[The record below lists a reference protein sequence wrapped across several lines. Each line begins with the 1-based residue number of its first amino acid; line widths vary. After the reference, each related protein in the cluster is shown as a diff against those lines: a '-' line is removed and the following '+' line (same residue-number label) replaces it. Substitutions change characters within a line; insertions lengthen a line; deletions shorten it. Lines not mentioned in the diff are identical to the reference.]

1 MFIYIYAYII
11 IAKKFDTLQ
20 NNNRLKS
27 KLLEIKFHSP
37 KQKSRLFKS
46 PFKTHLNTSGNNTI
60 KTNKFFK
67 TNIIRGKS
75 FIESTIFDKNFN
87 LTKRINE
94 KNSVYSLSQWKKDFK
109 KSRIYKKISC
119 EYPSINFVAKPKR
132 KFTQNYAFSP
142 KVDYNIFNGIKF
154 KPFTS
159 FENEN
164 NKESNSFN
172 KSHKKKKKHF
182 VFTAIKDINKKND
195 EKNKNK
201 EKKDNINDKK

>member
-1 MFIYIYAYII
+1 M
-11 IAKKFDTLQ
+11 
-20 NNNRLKS
+20 
-27 KLLEIKFHSP
+27 
-37 KQKSRLFKS
+37 
-46 PFKTHLNTSGNNTI
+46 
-60 KTNKFFK
+60 
-67 TNIIRGKS
+67 
-75 FIESTIFDKNFN
+75 
-87 LTKRINE
+87 
-94 KNSVYSLSQWKKDFK
+94 SQWKKDFK

-164 NKESNSFN
+164 NKGSNTFN

-182 VFTAIKDINKKND
+182 VFTAIKNIDKKND

-201 EKKDNINDKK
+201 EKEDNINDKK

>member
-1 MFIYIYAYII
+1 M
-11 IAKKFDTLQ
+11 
-20 NNNRLKS
+20 
-27 KLLEIKFHSP
+27 
-37 KQKSRLFKS
+37 FKS

-75 FIESTIFDKNFN
+75 FIESTIFDNNFN